1 MNGFKPAAGYG
12 LAITLL
18 KYSNVGYSLVAC
30 HLHEN
35 RWFVPA
41 LGYARGDGSQV
52 ASKTKKKEK
61 KVRDTAINK

>member
-41 LGYARGDGSQV
+41 LGYACGDGSQV
-52 ASKTKKKEK
+52 ASKKQKQKKRKRK
-61 KVRDTAINK
+61 

>member
-1 MNGFKPAAGYG
+1 MNGFKLAAGYG
-12 LAITLL
+12 LAITVL

-41 LGYARGDGSQV
+41 LGYS
-52 ASKTKKKEK
+52 
-61 KVRDTAINK
+61 